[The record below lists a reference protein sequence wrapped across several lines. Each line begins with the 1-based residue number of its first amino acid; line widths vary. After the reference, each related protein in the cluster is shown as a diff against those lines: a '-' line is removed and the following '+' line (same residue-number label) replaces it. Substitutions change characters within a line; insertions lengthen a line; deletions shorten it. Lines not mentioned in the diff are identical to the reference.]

1 MRGMFIINP
10 TSGQQKNQQTV
21 KSVIHK
27 LLDDGIAEGL
37 YVMHTTGKNSA
48 YDAVSVL
55 QPGQYD
61 FIVAVG
67 GDGTVSEVINGVID
81 SGSEI
86 PVAIYAAGTT
96 NDFAT
101 CLGLPRTVDSFVDMI
116 KSFRT
121 EKVDVGK
128 VNGKYFLNVAAG
140 GILSEIAH
148 KVSINA
154 KTLLGHSAYML
165 QGVKEIG
172 SLSLDTIPLKYE
184 MDNMTLITDTFL
196 FFLANSKSVGGFHRI
211 APHAKVNDGKLDLC
225 IIKKVKPVDIVPV
238 FTQIQT
244 GKHIEN
250 NKCITYLQT
259 SKIVIS
265 TVNENDVFPV
275 DFDGEEGNKMPLTI
289 EVVPGALNLL
299 VPKDGRALKKVI

>member
-1 MRGMFIINP
+1 MRGIFIINP
-10 TSGQQKNQQTV
+10 TSGKQKNQQTV
-21 KSVIHK
+21 KQVIHK
-27 LLDDGIAEGL
+27 LLDEGIAEGL

-48 YDAVSVL
+48 YETVAKL
-55 QPGQYD
+55 KPGEYD

-86 PVAIYAAGTT
+86 PVAVYAAGTT

-101 CLGLPRTVDSFVDMI
+101 CLGLPRSVDTFVEMI
-116 KSFRT
+116 RQFRT

-140 GILSEIAH
+140 GVLSEIAH

-165 QGVKEIG
+165 QGVKELG
-172 SLSLDTIPLKYE
+172 SLSLDTVPLKYE
-184 MDNMTLITDTFL
+184 MDNMTLIADTFL

-225 IIKKVKPVDIVPV
+225 IIKKVTPLDIVPV

-250 NKCITYLQT
+250 NKCVTYLQT

-265 TVNENDVFPV
+265 KVNEDDEFPV
-275 DFDGEEGNKMPLTI
+275 DFDGEEGNLMPLTI
-289 EVVPGALNLL
+289 ETVPGALNLL
-299 VPKDGRALKKVI
+299 VPKNGKNLKKVI